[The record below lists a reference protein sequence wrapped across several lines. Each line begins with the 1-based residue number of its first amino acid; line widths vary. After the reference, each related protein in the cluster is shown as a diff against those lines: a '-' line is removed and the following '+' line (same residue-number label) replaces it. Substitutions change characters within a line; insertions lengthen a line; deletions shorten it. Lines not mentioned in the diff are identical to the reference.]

1 MFMAADITLI
11 LFMAKRSKSSQRWLE
26 RQRKDEYSV
35 SARKLGYVSRAHF
48 KLEQLDR
55 RFKLMSSIKYALE
68 LGGAPGGWT
77 SYIEDNI
84 GSNGQLITV
93 DPLDVKS
100 GPKTLHIRGLAGT
113 EQIDSQILNVLDGQK
128 IDIVLSDMAPNIS
141 GIKIRDQAAVMD
153 LALLAFDMSKSL
165 LKGGGAMVVKSF
177 QNPEITGFLQE
188 VKKYFESAR
197 IVKPPASRDQSREIY
212 VVAKGFS
219 GWLAD

>member
-11 LFMAKRSKSSQRWLE
+11 LFMAKRSKSSQHWLE
-26 RQRKDEYSV
+26 RQRKDEYNV
-35 SARKLGYVSRAHF
+35 RARKLGYVSRAHF

-55 RFKLMSSIKYALE
+55 RFKLMSGIKYALE

-84 GSNGQLITV
+84 ESNGQLITV

-153 LALLAFDMSKSL
+153 LADLALGMSKSL

-219 GWLAD
+219 VWLAD

>member
-11 LFMAKRSKSSQRWLE
+11 LFMAKRSKSSQHWLE
-26 RQRKDEYSV
+26 RQRKDEYNV
-35 SARKLGYVSRAHF
+35 RARKLGYVSRAHF
-48 KLEQLDR
+48 KLEQLDS
-55 RFKLMSSIKYALE
+55 RFKLMSGIKYALE

-77 SYIEDNI
+77 SYIEDKI
-84 GSNGQLITV
+84 ESNGQLITV

-113 EQIDSQILNVLDGQK
+113 EQIDSKILNVLDGKK

-153 LALLAFDMSKSL
+153 LAHLAFDMSKSL

-177 QNPEITGFLQE
+177 QNPETPGFLQE

>member
-11 LFMAKRSKSSQRWLE
+11 LLMAKRSKSSQHWLE
-26 RQRKDEYSV
+26 RQRRDEYNV
-35 SARKLGYVSRAHF
+35 RARKLGYVSRAHF

-55 RFKLMSSIKYALE
+55 RFKLMSSIEYALE

-84 GSNGQLITV
+84 ESNGQLITV

-113 EQIDSQILNVLDGQK
+113 EQVDSQILNFLDGKK

-153 LALLAFDMSKSL
+153 LADLALGMSKSL
-165 LKGGGAMVVKSF
+165 LKGGGAMIVKSF

-188 VKKYFESAR
+188 VKKCFESAR

-219 GWLAD
+219 V